1 MFSETSIELLWS
13 MFLDAISTSHTPR
26 VLCLI
31 DGPDECNA
39 ISTKTFL
46 EGSYQAKTIGPS

>member
-26 VLCLI
+26 VLCII

-46 EGSYQAKTIGPS
+46 EGSYQAKTI